1 MKWWPFKHRDDPEAE
16 PLPEDQPL
24 WVLVDSL
31 LAGRLPRDERAY
43 IRVCVENWELRR
55 ENKDLRLQ
63 ELHRRAAVN
72 ATMVHKPV
80 PKPRP
85 VRPRVNKRP
94 AKRGVN
100 KANRRSA
107 YMREYMRKR
116 RASPR
121 LVSKDGVL
129 TDGGDAA

>member
-1 MKWWPFKHRDDPEAE
+1 MKLLFWRKDQAADPE

-24 WVLVDSL
+24 WVLVDNL

-55 ENKDLRLQ
+55 ENKELRLE

-72 ATMVHKPV
+72 AAMVHKPV
-80 PKPRP
+80 HKPRP
-85 VRPRVNKRP
+85 VNKRV
-94 AKRGVN
+94 KRSGAN
-100 KANRRSA
+100 NRRA

-121 LVSKDGVL
+121 LVSRDGVL
-129 TDGGDAA
+129 TDGGGAA

>member
-1 MKWWPFKHRDDPEAE
+1 MKLLFWRKDQAADPE

-55 ENKDLRLQ
+55 ENKELRLE

-72 ATMVHKPV
+72 AAMVHKPV
-80 PKPRP
+80 HKPRP
-85 VRPRVNKRP
+85 VNKRV
-94 AKRGVN
+94 KRSGAN
-100 KANRRSA
+100 NRRA

-121 LVSKDGVL
+121 LVSRDGVL
-129 TDGGDAA
+129 TDGGGAA

>member
-1 MKWWPFKHRDDPEAE
+1 MIWPFKRRDDQGPE

-24 WVLVDSL
+24 WVLVDNL

-55 ENKDLRLQ
+55 ENKELRLE

-72 ATMVHKPV
+72 AAMVHKPLL
-80 PKPRP
+80 KPR
-85 VRPRVNKRP
+85 RVNKRV
-94 AKRGVN
+94 KRSRAN
-100 KANRRSA
+100 NRRA

-121 LVSKDGVL
+121 LVSRDGVL